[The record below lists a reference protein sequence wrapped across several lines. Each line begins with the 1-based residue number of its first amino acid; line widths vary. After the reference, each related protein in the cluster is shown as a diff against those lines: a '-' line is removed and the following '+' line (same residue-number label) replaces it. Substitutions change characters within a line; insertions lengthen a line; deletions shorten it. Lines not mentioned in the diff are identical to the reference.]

1 MNLTYS
7 PSSRRARVAQPAAL
21 AILYPKVGNVL
32 RVPLRRAPSAGA
44 PDYALHPERQFIRW
58 FGRMAAA
65 RPGFPMQLKSI
76 LLLTDEP
83 LCPTCHRALT
93 RYLGQYQLADK
104 LRIRSRGAVAGC
116 GCGASA
122 WPARRSPLLLDD
134 ILLEGEL
141 EAEGW
146 WQRAKDLGRAAL
158 LTGALTLGP
167 QVVPKPVYDMAKAAA
182 QADEKRRKI
191 QQTVDDNTPS
201 SSRRWGQRE
210 MEMEGSFWSPE
221 LGQELEQ
228 ETLVMHERIDVHAQ
242 YSLQRLLSSPDPA
255 ARVDGNELLGGVRGG
270 RVRGI
275 YIVNQQEP
283 AKWARTRGGNWWE
296 LLQPT
301 DDAAVLL
308 SAPPPFTQLAPPII
322 AFRESIRSTPGRLD
336 PALRRA
342 AQLLRQLTKLK
353 ASNPALTPWQ
363 LKSILTPGEPLPTT
377 APGSDMAAVVG
388 ITRAT

>member
-7 PSSRRARVAQPAAL
+7 PASRARVAQPAAL

-32 RVPLRRAPSAGA
+32 RVPLRRTRSTGA
-44 PDYALHPERQFIRW
+44 PGCGPHPERQFIRW
-58 FGRMAAA
+58 FNRMAAA

-76 LLLTDEP
+76 LLLTGEP
-83 LCPTCHRALT
+83 LCPHCHQVLT

-104 LRIRSRGAVAGC
+104 LRIRSRDAA
-116 GCGASA
+116 ADYDTSA
-122 WPARRSPLLLDD
+122 WPLRHRPLLLDD

-141 EAEGW
+141 EEEGW

-182 QADEKRRKI
+182 QADEKRRKT

-201 SSRRWGQRE
+201 SSRRWGQPE
-210 MEMEGSFWSPE
+210 ME
-221 LGQELEQ
+221 LELEQ
-228 ETLVMHERIDVHAQ
+228 ETPVIHPNIDVHAQ
-242 YSLQRLLSSPDPA
+242 YSLQRLMGSPDPA

-283 AKWARTRGGNWWE
+283 AKWARTRGGNWWG

-322 AFRESIRSTPGRLD
+322 VFRESIRSTASRLD

-342 AQLLRQLTKLK
+342 AQLLRQLTALK
-353 ASNPALTPWQ
+353 TGNPALTPWQ

-377 APGSDMAAVVG
+377 APSSDMAAVVG
-388 ITRAT
+388 ITRVA